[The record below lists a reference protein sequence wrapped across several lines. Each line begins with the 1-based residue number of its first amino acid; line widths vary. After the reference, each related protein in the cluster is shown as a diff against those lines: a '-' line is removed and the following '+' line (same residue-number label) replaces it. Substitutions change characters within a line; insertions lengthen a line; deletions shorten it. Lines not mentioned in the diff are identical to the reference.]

1 MQFAPVRAWSCGDGL
16 GGRRR
21 SSRGELYCSA
31 WWRSIRSA
39 LRRQRTRRFA
49 SSRFFLFA
57 ALLHFCLSESFFLFL
72 FCKTR
77 NALNNGIGF
86 IKTFVVVNGSS
97 VAVCKCLPLM
107 VRSRFLFLLCICL
120 PSLDSV
126 FVIFWTYLE
135 FAISKPRHKAD
146 WFLCDKKEIS
156 RHLRFILTPKSIF
169 LFCCFAL

>member
-1 MQFAPVRAWSCGDGL
+1 MQFAPVRAWSCSDGL

-39 LRRQRTRRFA
+39 LRRQRTRQFA
-49 SSRFFLFA
+49 SSRFFFIRCFI
-57 ALLHFCLSESFFLFL
+57 LHFCLSESFFFL
-72 FCKTR
+72 FCKTQ

-97 VAVCKCLPLM
+97 VAVCKCLLLM

-120 PSLDSV
+120 PWQRFCYFLNLSGICHLDAATLGWL
-126 FVIFWTYLE
+126 IFMRQKRDFQKFETY
-135 FAISKPRHKAD
+135 FNI
-146 WFLCDKKEIS
+146 
-156 RHLRFILTPKSIF
+156 
-169 LFCCFAL
+169 

>member
-57 ALLHFCLSESFFLFL
+57 ALLHFCLSESFFFL
-72 FCKTR
+72 FCKTQ

-97 VAVCKCLPLM
+97 VAVCKCLLLM

-120 PSLDSV
+120 PWQRFCYFLNLSGICHLDAATLGWL
-126 FVIFWTYLE
+126 IFMRQKRDFQKFETY
-135 FAISKPRHKAD
+135 FNI
-146 WFLCDKKEIS
+146 
-156 RHLRFILTPKSIF
+156 
-169 LFCCFAL
+169 